1 MKLAKFRGLHKCSA
15 RRLFCSALL
24 EPRSGVATS
33 QMWHAT
39 SMCLNPKSSHDVSCG
54 FPCSVSHTLYFVGI
68 KPWFSVIVPS
78 CDYQMSPSG
87 SWKILAAM
95 KPSACKGLIH
105 HPCDYRH
112 DTHTYIYTCLY
123 IIHVH
128 AYVCVFLIYTYPYS
142 HISQQACRVPCRKC
156 IQATGFRKL
165 RTPQRSAQLRL
176 GQSQESLQHMLAGP
190 ATGDHWRP
198 NIFSAPFQG
207 QRFTAKLPGL
217 VNIQKTMENHHFQW
231 VNPL

>member
-1 MKLAKFRGLHKCSA
+1 MLLGSNHGFRWLSHLVITKWVQVGHGRYWQRWSPQLARAWSTTH
-15 RRLFCSALL
+15 
-24 EPRSGVATS
+24 VTTD
-33 QMWHAT
+33 MI
-39 SMCLNPKSSHDVSCG
+39 
-54 FPCSVSHTLYFVGI
+54 HTHI
-68 KPWFSVIVPS
+68 
-78 CDYQMSPSG
+78 
-87 SWKILAAM
+87 
-95 KPSACKGLIH
+95 
-105 HPCDYRH
+105 
-112 DTHTYIYTCLY
+112 YIYMFIHNTCTC
-123 IIHVH
+123 VCM
-128 AYVCVFLIYTYPYS
+128 CVFRIYTYPYS

>member
-1 MKLAKFRGLHKCSA
+1 MKFSWDDDIPNRWKFIK
-15 RRLFCSALL
+15 FMFQ
-24 EPRSGVATS
+24 TTN
-33 QMWHAT
+33 Q
-39 SMCLNPKSSHDVSCG
+39 
-54 FPCSVSHTLYFVGI
+54 LYFVGI

-112 DTHTYIYTCLY
+112 DTHTHIYIYIYMFIHNTCTC
-123 IIHVH
+123 VCM
-128 AYVCVFLIYTYPYS
+128 CVFLIYTYPYS

>member
-1 MKLAKFRGLHKCSA
+1 MTGTLYI
-15 RRLFCSALL
+15 LL
-24 EPRSGVATS
+24 VVYLPLWKN
-33 QMWHAT
+33 M
-39 SMCLNPKSSHDVSCG
+39 LSSVG
-54 FPCSVSHTLYFVGI
+54 MMTFPIDGNSKKIMFQTTNQLYFVGI

-105 HPCDYRH
+105 HPYDYRH
-112 DTHTYIYTCLY
+112 DTYIYICYIYMYIYICIYICYIYIYIFVLIYIYMFIHTTCTC
-123 IIHVH
+123 VCMC
-128 AYVCVFLIYTYPYS
+128 VCVFLIYTYPYIV
-142 HISQQACRVPCRKC
+142 ISQQACRVPCRKC

-190 ATGDHWRP
+190 AC
-198 NIFSAPFQG
+198 A
-207 QRFTAKLPGL
+207 A
-217 VNIQKTMENHHFQW
+217 
-231 VNPL
+231 